1 MLVWLSCVQFCDLTD
16 CSPPGSSVQGI
27 SQARI
32 LDWAAIL
39 FSRGIFLTQA
49 SNLGLQH
56 CRQILYHLGHQG
68 KLIENWVLKKCGMSI
83 QNTLKN
89 SIYREDYCMVRPLK
103 MAVLLFTI
111 RTMLCSAS
119 ACFIYMLPTG
129 LIFLSSCLR
138 PQPVTVLIK
147 GAVRSVRLCQFPW

>member
-39 FSRGIFLTQA
+39 FSRGIFPTQA

-89 SIYREDYCMVRPLK
+89 SVYRG
-103 MAVLLFTI
+103 LLYGQATQDGCSLVHYTYHAMLSQRLLHLYATH
-111 RTMLCSAS
+111 RTN
-119 ACFIYMLPTG
+119 LP
-129 LIFLSSCLR
+129 I
-138 PQPVTVLIK
+138 
-147 GAVRSVRLCQFPW
+147 